1 MAVVQILLAIFSR
14 TAARVLNT
22 AFAWATIALFG
33 RVPARQQ
40 IYLSVMAFGSMA
52 WLISVIGI
60 AFPSFATFLLALV
73 TIPSWLR
80 PGWIRLAML
89 AVALVSPL
97 LVGGMSLL
105 ALDPAERPRDR
116 APRVRAVLR
125 GYPVTIGLSLTLA
138 LLLLFV
144 PILKARGALKRWT
157 TTHVPVLVK
166 PEDYPA
172 ALHDLETALRA
183 EGWQT
188 ARRPASWML
197 RLPMH
202 VFGVLAGHSIPLVA
216 KELTTLRSAQLEI
229 TLHPS
234 DLILAGP
241 NGDVMRARARVAER
255 LAFSKLYMTWTAD
268 GQRLEEDLRKVWL
281 GMETV
286 NGHPRPNGHPG
297 TDDLQTLDHELKTAE
312 LPYEEWE
319 VLFRK
324 ELLLERRL
332 GGLDPRAPHE
342 LPSAPD

>member
-1 MAVVQILLAIFSR
+1 MAIVQVLFAIFSR
-14 TAARVLNT
+14 TAGRVLNT

-33 RVPARQQ
+33 RVPPRQQ

-60 AFPSFATFLLALV
+60 AFPSVATFLLALV
-73 TIPSWLR
+73 TIPSWVR
-80 PGWIRLAML
+80 PGWIRLAMV

-105 ALDPAERPRDR
+105 ALDPAERPRDPG
-116 APRVRAVLR
+116 PRIKAILR

-138 LLLLFV
+138 LLLIFV
-144 PILKARGALKRWT
+144 PILKARAALKRWT

-172 ALHDLETALRA
+172 ALHQLETALKD
-183 EGWQT
+183 EGWPT
-188 ARRPASWML
+188 ARVPASWML
-197 RLPMH
+197 RVPMH
-202 VFGVLAGHSIPLVA
+202 VFGALAGRSIPLVA
-216 KELTTLRSAQLEI
+216 ETLTTLRNAHLEV

-234 DLILAGP
+234 DLIFAGP
-241 NGDVMRARARVAER
+241 NGQVMRARARVAER

-268 GQRLEEDLRKVWL
+268 AQRLEESLLKVWL
-281 GMETV
+281 GIERA
-286 NGHPRPNGHPG
+286 NGQPR
-297 TDDLQTLDHELKTAE
+297 TDDLPMLDHKLKTAE

-332 GGLDPRAPHE
+332 AGLDIRAEHE
-342 LPSAPD
+342 LTSPP